1 MEDWA
6 EIRRLHRSEGLPIKE
21 IARRMGIARNT
32 VRAALRA
39 DGPPTR
45 ERKLRGSLA
54 DAVEPQVRQLLA
66 EFPRMPATVIAE
78 RIGWEHSMTTLKDR
92 IRVIRP
98 EYVGVDPVDRV
109 SYEPGRITQCDLW
122 FPETTIPVAP
132 GQERVLPVLVM
143 TLAYSRFITATMIPS
158 RQGGDILSGM
168 WALISQVGKVTKTL
182 LWDRESAIGG
192 TGKVTAPAVGFAG
205 TLGTRITLAPPR
217 DPEYKGMVE
226 RHNGYLETSFL
237 PGRRFASPEDFN
249 LQLAQWLHR
258 ANART
263 VRAIG
268 GRPIDLL
275 EVDRRAMLT
284 LSPVDPPIGL
294 RHRIRLARDYYVRV
308 DAVDYSVDPR
318 VIGRFV
324 EVTASPQ
331 TVQVL
336 CDGQL
341 VATHQRSWAKHAV
354 ITDPAHV
361 TTAARLRRHY
371 TADQQRRSATRR
383 HTDGHRVAL
392 RALPDYDALFGIDDF
407 TSAPTKARSE

>member
-45 ERKLRGSLA
+45 ERKPRGSLA

-192 TGKVTAPAVGFAG
+192 TG
-205 TLGTRITLAPPR
+205 R
-217 DPEYKGMVE
+217 
-226 RHNGYLETSFL
+226 
-237 PGRRFASPEDFN
+237 
-249 LQLAQWLHR
+249 
-258 ANART
+258 
-263 VRAIG
+263 
-268 GRPIDLL
+268 
-275 EVDRRAMLT
+275 
-284 LSPVDPPIGL
+284 
-294 RHRIRLARDYYVRV
+294 
-308 DAVDYSVDPR
+308 
-318 VIGRFV
+318 
-324 EVTASPQ
+324 
-331 TVQVL
+331 
-336 CDGQL
+336 
-341 VATHQRSWAKHAV
+341 
-354 ITDPAHV
+354 
-361 TTAARLRRHY
+361 
-371 TADQQRRSATRR
+371 
-383 HTDGHRVAL
+383 
-392 RALPDYDALFGIDDF
+392 
-407 TSAPTKARSE
+407 

>member
-1 MEDWA
+1 
-6 EIRRLHRSEGLPIKE
+6 
-21 IARRMGIARNT
+21 MGIARNT

-39 DGPPTR
+39 DGPPKR
-45 ERKLRGSLA
+45 ERKPRGSLA

-78 RIGWEHSMTTLKDR
+78 RVGWEYSMTALKDR
-92 IRVIRP
+92 IRAIRP

-109 SYEPGRITQCDLW
+109 SYEPGRLTQCDLW
-122 FPETTIPVAP
+122 FPEATIPVAP

-143 TLAYSRFITATMIPS
+143 TLAYSRFMTAEMIPS

-168 WALISQVGKVTKTL
+168 WSLISQVGKVTKTL

-192 TGKVTAPAVGFAG
+192 AGKVTMPAVGFAG
-205 TLGTRITLAPPR
+205 TLGTQIKLAPPR

-249 LQLAQWLHR
+249 TQLAQWLQR
-258 ANART
+258 ANTRT
-263 VRAIG
+263 VRSIG

-275 EVDRRAMLT
+275 EIDRRAMLA
-284 LSPVDPPIGL
+284 LPPVDPPIGL

-324 EVTASPQ
+324 EVIASPQ
-331 TVQVL
+331 MVQVI

-341 VATHQRSWAKHAV
+341 VATHRRSWAKHAV
-354 ITDPAHV
+354 VTDPAHV
-361 TTAARLRRHY
+361 TTAAQLRRHY
-371 TADQQRRSATRR
+371 TAEQHRRSSARR

-392 RALPDYDALFGIDDF
+392 RALPDYDVLFGIDDF
-407 TSAPTKARSE
+407 TSSHTKARSE

>member
-45 ERKLRGSLA
+45 KRKPRGSLA

-78 RIGWEHSMTTLKDR
+78 RIRWEHSMTTLKDW

-109 SYEPGRITQCDLW
+109 SYEPGRLT
-122 FPETTIPVAP
+122 PVRSGGTTLHAVLGEGFRRRGSRWHP
-132 GQERVLPVLVM
+132 GQERVPPVLVM

-192 TGKVTAPAVGFAG
+192 TGKVTVPATSRASSSKSGSC
-205 TLGTRITLAPPR
+205 RQLA
-217 DPEYKGMVE
+217 
-226 RHNGYLETSFL
+226 LCT
-237 PGRRFASPEDFN
+237 SPEEE
-249 LQLAQWLHR
+249 
-258 ANART
+258 
-263 VRAIG
+263 
-268 GRPIDLL
+268 L
-275 EVDRRAMLT
+275 EQAH
-284 LSPVDPPIGL
+284 SPT
-294 RHRIRLARDYYVRV
+294 
-308 DAVDYSVDPR
+308 
-318 VIGRFV
+318 
-324 EVTASPQ
+324 TAESIPK
-331 TVQVL
+331 
-336 CDGQL
+336 L
-341 VATHQRSWAKHAV
+341 VADTRKGSVSA
-354 ITDPAHV
+354 IDTDPFA
-361 TTAARLRRHY
+361 
-371 TADQQRRSATRR
+371 
-383 HTDGHRVAL
+383 
-392 RALPDYDALFGIDDF
+392 
-407 TSAPTKARSE
+407 